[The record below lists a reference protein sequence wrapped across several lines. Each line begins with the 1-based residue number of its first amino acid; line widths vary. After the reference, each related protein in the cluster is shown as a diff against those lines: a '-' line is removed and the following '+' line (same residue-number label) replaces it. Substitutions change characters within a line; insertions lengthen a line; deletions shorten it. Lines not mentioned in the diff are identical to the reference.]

1 MRLILFT
8 LLTCCFFIT
17 HAQPAG
23 YAALKDLAGFKQKF
37 AASSQQLMNLESDFV
52 QTKNLSMLKDKIVSK
67 GKFYY
72 KKNNKV
78 RIEYF
83 KPYSYLMIIN
93 QNTMLVKDE
102 QKKSNY
108 NTRSNKIMQSINNIM
123 LDCMSGNVYN
133 NKEFS
138 TQVFESGKEYFLS
151 LTPTTSTMKKM
162 FSRIEVSLNKTNF
175 QVLRLNMI
183 ENGGD
188 NTVMVFSNQNTT
200 KNLDEILFSTK

>member
-1 MRLILFT
+1 MRLILIT

-83 KPYSYLMIIN
+83 KPYTYLMIIN

>member
-1 MRLILFT
+1 MRLILIT

-37 AASSQQLMNLESDFV
+37 AASSQHLMNLESDFV

>member
-1 MRLILFT
+1 MRLILIT

-23 YAALKDLAGFKQKF
+23 FAALKDLAGFKQKF

-83 KPYSYLMIIN
+83 KPYTYLMIIN

-162 FSRIEVSLNKTNF
+162 FSRIEVSLNKTTF

-200 KNLDEILFSTK
+200 RNLDEILFSTK

>member
-1 MRLILFT
+1 MRLILIT

-83 KPYSYLMIIN
+83 KPYTYLMIIN

-138 TQVFESGKEYFLS
+138 TQVFENGKEYFLS

-175 QVLRLNMI
+175 QVLRLNMV

-200 KNLDEILFSTK
+200 KNLDENLFSTK

>member
-1 MRLILFT
+1 MRLILIT

-83 KPYSYLMIIN
+83 KPYTYLMIIN

-175 QVLRLNMI
+175 HVLRLNMI

>member
-1 MRLILFT
+1 MKPILIALF
-8 LLTCCFFIT
+8 TCCFFFT
-17 HAQPAG
+17 HAQPSG
-23 YAALKDLAGFKQKF
+23 FAALKDLAGFKQKF
-37 AASSQQLMNLESDFV
+37 AASSQQLINLESDFV

-138 TQVFESGKEYFLS
+138 TQVFENNKEYFLS

-175 QVLRLNMI
+175 QVARLNMI